1 MPAMR
6 LSLLLSFL
14 AVLPAIASQPTTV
27 LDLWPGQPP
36 GEVKANGPEQDTSKP
51 GEGLVAGKPLIRL
64 ANVTKPELQVFL
76 PPKHKSTGTAV
87 VVCPG
92 GAFRI
97 LAMDLE
103 GTEVAE
109 WLNSIGVAAIV
120 LKYRVPTV
128 SLEPRWLTPLIDGQ
142 RAISVVR
149 TRAAEWDINPNRIG
163 ILGFSAGGHL
173 ATRCALGF
181 AERKYTSVDDAD
193 KASCRPDFAALI
205 YAAYAY
211 DDKTKQLA
219 ADVVVPKDTPP
230 LFFIH
235 AYDDN
240 ISPLNS
246 LLLAAEAKKA
256 GVSAEVHIYDAG
268 GHGYGLRPQA
278 NLPVTTWPKRC
289 EEWMQRKGWLTRANQ
304 D

>member
-1 MPAMR
+1 MR
-6 LSLLLSFL
+6 FSLLFPVL

-27 LDLWPGQPP
+27 IDLWPGTPP
-36 GEVKANGPEQDTSKP
+36 GEVKATGPEQDTSKP

-76 PPKHKSTGTAV
+76 PPKDKATGTAV

-120 LKYRVPTV
+120 LKYRVPTA
-128 SLEPRWLTPLIDGQ
+128 SIEPRWLTPMIDGQ

-149 TRAAEWDINPNRIG
+149 TRSAEWGINPNGIG

-181 AERKYTSVDDAD
+181 AERKYSPADDAD
-193 KASCRPDFAALI
+193 KASCRPDFAVLI

-211 DDKTKQLA
+211 DDKAGQLA
-219 ADVVVPKDTPP
+219 SGVSVPKDSPP
-230 LFFIH
+230 LFFVH
-235 AYDDN
+235 AFDDQ

-246 LLLAAEAKKA
+246 LYLAAEAKKA
-256 GVSAEVHIYDAG
+256 GVSAEVHVYDAG

-289 EEWMQRKGWLTRANQ
+289 EEWMQRKGWLTRAN
-304 D
+304 

>member
-1 MPAMR
+1 MR
-6 LSLLLSFL
+6 FSLLVPVVL
-14 AVLPAIASQPTTV
+14 ALNAFAAEPIAV

-36 GEVKANGPEQDTSKP
+36 GEVKADGPEQDKSKP

-64 ANVTKPELQVFL
+64 GNVTKPQLHVFL
-76 PPKHKSTGTAV
+76 PSKEKANGTAV
-87 VVCPG
+87 VICPG
-92 GAFRI
+92 GGFHI
-97 LAMDLE
+97 LAWDLE

-120 LKYRVPTV
+120 LKYRVPTA
-128 SLEPRWLTPLIDGQ
+128 SLEPRWLTPVMDGQ
-142 RAISVVR
+142 RALSVTR
-149 TRAAEWDINPNRIG
+149 TRATEWNIDPNRIG

-173 ATRCALGF
+173 AARCALGF
-181 AERKYTSVDDAD
+181 AERKYSVVDDAD

-211 DDKTKQLA
+211 DDKAGQLA
-219 ADVVVPKDTPP
+219 QGVTVPKDAPP

-235 AYDDN
+235 AYDDK

-256 GVSAEVHIYDAG
+256 EVSAEVHLYDTG

-278 NLPVTTWPKRC
+278 NLPVTSWPKRC
-289 EEWMQRKGWLTRANQ
+289 EEWMQRKGWLTRAN
-304 D
+304 

>member
-1 MPAMR
+1 MSVMR
-6 LSLLLSFL
+6 LSLFL
-14 AVLPAIASQPTTV
+14 PVVAAVTAFSAEPASVVP
-27 LDLWPGQPP
+27 LWPGNPP
-36 GEVKANGPEQDTSKP
+36 GETKANGPEQDTSKP

-76 PPKHKSTGTAV
+76 PPKDKATGTAV

-92 GAFRI
+92 GGFHI

-120 LKYRVPTV
+120 LKYRVPTA
-128 SLEPRWLTPLIDGQ
+128 SLEPRWLTPTIDGQ

-149 TRAAEWDINPNRIG
+149 SRAAEWGINPERIG

-173 ATRCALGF
+173 AASGV
-181 AERKYTSVDDAD
+181 SVPKEAPPFFFVH
-193 KASCRPDFAALI
+193 AF
-205 YAAYAY
+205 
-211 DDKTKQLA
+211 DDK
-219 ADVVVPKDTPP
+219 
-230 LFFIH
+230 
-235 AYDDN
+235 

-246 LLLAAEAKKA
+246 LLLAAEAKKS
-256 GVSAEVHIYDAG
+256 GVSAEVHVYDAG

-278 NLPVTTWPKRC
+278 NLPVTSWPKRC
-289 EEWMQRKGWLTRANQ
+289 EEWMQRNGWLAPAN
-304 D
+304 